1 VSEETR
7 SGTKMKSSVVFINH
21 SHETFT
27 PTQSGAIATHVC
39 ECYRAARR
47 RGDSPV
53 VLSARSDA
61 EPFADVDAI
70 WIDYP
75 QVPVNGLAHQLYRV
89 QRKLTGWRHCRQQT
103 YGARVVQAIRRAQL
117 QHLPLI
123 LHNDP
128 ELAVL
133 LRRYFPS
140 AFIVHHFHNQI
151 DASHRFR
158 KKLASAANVVT
169 AVSNFTGRWIEACYK
184 LSPNSVKTIHN
195 GVDCTHFTPARTPP
209 EGPPVINFVGRT
221 GIEKAPDLVLK
232 AAAKLAET
240 GAKFS
245 VQILG
250 SNHWNRLEMD
260 DYQRELQHLAEDL
273 EGRGIPV
280 RRPGHISRQ
289 ALPSELRK
297 AHIHVVPSRWDEP
310 FALTILEGMACGLAT
325 VASRTGGAPEV
336 LGDAGMLFERDSVDG
351 LAGILACLVADP
363 ALREDCRRRACARA
377 ASFPWDA
384 AWEQFRA
391 VTPLAKN
398 TGRSRPTRP
407 LAPTATR

>member
-1 VSEETR
+1 
-7 SGTKMKSSVVFINH
+7 MKSNVVFINH

-39 ECYRAARR
+39 ECYRAAQR
-47 RGDSPV
+47 RGDSPM
-53 VLSARSDA
+53 VLTARSDA
-61 EPFADVDAI
+61 EPFAAVDAI
-70 WIDYP
+70 WLDYP
-75 QVPVNGLAHQLYRV
+75 QVPARGLAHRFYRA

-103 YGARVVQAIRRAQL
+103 YGARVVRAIRRAQIH
-117 QHLPLI
+117 HLPLI

-133 LRRYFPS
+133 LRRHFPR

-151 DASHRFR
+151 DASPRFR
-158 KKLASAANVVT
+158 KKLSAAANVVT
-169 AVSNFTGRWIEACYK
+169 AVSDFTGRWLESCYG
-184 LSPNSVKTIHN
+184 LPTCSVRTIHN
-195 GVDCTHFTPARTPP
+195 GVDCAHFTPARTPP

-221 GIEKAPDLVLK
+221 GIEKAPDLLLK

-260 DYQRELQHLAEDL
+260 DYQRELQRLAESL
-273 EGRGIPV
+273 EDRGIPV
-280 RRPGHISRQ
+280 RRPGHIPRQ
-289 ALPSELRK
+289 ALPSELRR

-325 VASRTGGAPEV
+325 IASQTGGAPEV

-351 LAGILACLVADP
+351 LAEILRRLVADP
-363 ALREDCRRRACARA
+363 ALRTDCARRARARA
-377 ASFPWDA
+377 ESFPWEA
-384 AWEQFRA
+384 TWEQFRE
-391 VTPLAKN
+391 VTPLAEN
-398 TGRSRPTRP
+398 TGPSSPARP
-407 LAPTATR
+407 LASTALR

>member
-1 VSEETR
+1 
-7 SGTKMKSSVVFINH
+7 MKSSIVFINH

-53 VLSARSDA
+53 ILSARSDA
-61 EPFADVDAI
+61 EPFADVDVI
-70 WIDYP
+70 WVDYP
-75 QVPVNGLAHQLYRV
+75 RVPANGLAHQFYRL

-128 ELAVL
+128 ELAVI
-133 LRRYFPS
+133 LRRHFPS

-151 DASHRFR
+151 DASNGFR
-158 KKLASAANVVT
+158 KKLSAAANVIT
-169 AVSNFTGRWIEACYK
+169 AVSAFTGRWIESCYG
-184 LSPNSVKTIHN
+184 LPTDSVRTIHN
-195 GVDCTHFTPARTPP
+195 GVDCAHFTPAQTPP
-209 EGPPVINFVGRT
+209 DGAPVINFVGRT

-232 AAAKLAET
+232 AAFKLAET

-250 SNHWNRLEMD
+250 SNHWTRLEMD
-260 DYQRELQHLAEDL
+260 EYQRELQRLAEGL
-273 EGRGIPV
+273 EDRGIQV
-280 RRPGHISRQ
+280 RRPGHITRQ
-289 ALPSELRK
+289 ALPSELRR

-325 VASRTGGAPEV
+325 IASRTGGAPDV

-351 LAGILACLVADP
+351 LAEILACLVASP
-363 ALREDCRRRACARA
+363 ALRADCARRALARA

-384 AWEQFRA
+384 TWEQFRA

-398 TGRSRPTRP
+398 TGPNSPARP
-407 LAPTATR
+407 LVPTAAQ